1 MHIAS
6 IGSWDR
12 GRCISMFLTR
22 GFAHHESLKRAVMLT
37 FVERICDLHCFS
49 FVKLKK
55 KVFFFKNYENFKQFC
70 EIFAIVQRKPMQSA
84 LKPMQTALQS
94 TLVVMQFALLI
105 MQFAL
110 LIMQFAL
117 FIMQFAL

>member
-55 KVFFFKNYENFKQFC
+55 GDFFQKIMRILNNFVKFLQLFKENQCKVH
-70 EIFAIVQRKPMQSA
+70 
-84 LKPMQTALQS
+84 
-94 TLVVMQFALLI
+94 
-105 MQFAL
+105 
-110 LIMQFAL
+110 
-117 FIMQFAL
+117 